1 MYRYLCFRSSR
12 LNSLQ
17 TWGMLQACSAKG
29 TGVSH
34 FCFHSSNVFIWLWG
48 VGFFIH
54 WIASQFETIQT
65 SGRLISSFKNFLNA
79 FRFFLSCEYEKVSC
93 IKTISKNPITL
104 NPMVTDASKYY
115 LKPSRMEVEAKRS
128 TIRVVMTIK
137 ICHENFKQ
145 FVSWEVIWTAV
156 NHGTSKILK
165 QKLIEW

>member
-1 MYRYLCFRSSR
+1 MYRYLCFLSSR

-54 WIASQFETIQT
+54 WIASQFETIHT

-79 FRFFLSCEYEKVSC
+79 FRFFLSCENEKVYKM
-93 IKTISKNPITL
+93 ITIWNNPVTIRTKL
-104 NPMVTDASKYY
+104 TVTDESRYY
-115 LKPSRMEVEAKRS
+115 LKPSRMEVEPEWS

-165 QKLIEW
+165 

>member
-1 MYRYLCFRSSR
+1 
-12 LNSLQ
+12 
-17 TWGMLQACSAKG
+17 MLQACSAKG

-79 FRFFLSCEYEKVSC
+79 FRFFLSCEYVGSNKINYHTSVIC
-93 IKTISKNPITL
+93 TISLKS
-104 NPMVTDASKYY
+104 MVTPASKYY
-115 LKPSRMEVEAKRS
+115 LEPSRMEIESKRS

-165 QKLIEW
+165 